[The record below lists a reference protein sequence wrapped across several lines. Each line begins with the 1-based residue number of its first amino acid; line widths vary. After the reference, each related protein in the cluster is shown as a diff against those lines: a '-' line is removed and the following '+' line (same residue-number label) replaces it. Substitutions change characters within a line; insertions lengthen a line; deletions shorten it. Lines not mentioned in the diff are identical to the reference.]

1 MDRVGRTAAFGLFV
15 CLAVAAGC
23 SKKEERVL
31 FDGHYFPAKAAAV
44 DRKATLA
51 DFVVSVKDA
60 SVSLDGARAAGG
72 YEGTRYCIANYGTS
86 RIDWTVGPD
95 TEPQNLVID
104 KDTLNFQG
112 TCLRP

>member
-1 MDRVGRTAAFGLFV
+1 MVMATTAA
-15 CLAVAAGC
+15 
-23 SKKEERVL
+23 R
-31 FDGHYFPAKAAAV
+31 GHCCP
-44 DRKATLA
+44 